1 MPNTIAYQWSQTV
14 THLSLRL
21 RIPFLKGNLQ
31 QEQRDRQLSVILAS
45 CYLRV
50 CWPPWLLEIDFW
62 GDVAFRSATVTP
74 GVECLTIIVP
84 KAEEGMWGSLTAA
97 SNPKLQQNIT
107 ERRQLSLAAYTEWQE
122 QLQQQRIAAREAR
135 KQQQQ
140 KHVWRQEQEQREWHK
155 RQKEIQVQQ
164 VLEQLPDSGWKPP
177 SCTETHDDANRPLD
191 GDQAWEKVQELS
203 EANTT
208 EDASGSREGR
218 QELQARGDACHAPVL
233 GEGSYCSVTL
243 GEEEDSIVAYDG
255 KQDDEAGKAQV
266 ETSIPPGSTQRG
278 AGFLQASRCTSDE
291 ALSTASIST
300 DPVLCGHR
308 AQPISS
314 TNKNVALPEVH
325 LPVQPCTK
333 VKVSFAARRPN
344 RVPARGPLPA
354 PLPKAEL
361 DLARDICTREKPEDL
376 CRQQEANPAW
386 LHSKAT
392 RLLISGDAAA
402 ADEAYS
408 LILHPAKHHCLH
420 RLAFIKALSGRS
432 LARLSLGDAEKVKQA
447 LSDCNEALTLLQELH
462 REEDAAAAVAGQ
474 LQHKGLIHEESLYL
488 QHVLLARRAAA
499 FLRLDAL
506 EEAAKSLEELLELK
520 PSQTPSTVYHTHAD
534 GNCKLDNH
542 RTAVFADLMH
552 IRRLQH
558 LRKVKEEADNVLQ
571 LALATHQE
579 WIAVHSPLPEPQE
592 AGCSHEKQQ
601 PATVDGPIKQ
611 ASEPHCLLQRAIET
625 CAKCL
630 SILLSE
636 PPTGSKTP
644 SSTAKSEGNDP
655 SCDVAQTEPVP
666 EFTTV
671 ASLLQAAVQASTTE
685 NSFFPFPV
693 AAATV
698 LASMALALM
707 QLQQSSSASVAGSA
721 LTTAEILIQ
730 HAEERLKLQQ
740 IETLRSLSP
749 TEEAVDKADHD
760 RLMSSRGPTEYPHC
774 PSTRYSAGHL
784 GVLHQAN
791 EELLRKLREK
801 VSSRLLQT
809 QSLRYIEDVQ
819 SRGWLQEPHP
829 FDL

>member
-432 LARLSLGDAEKVKQA
+432 LARLSLGDAEKVKQ
-447 LSDCNEALTLLQELH
+447 ELH

-601 PATVDGPIKQ
+601 PATVDG
-611 ASEPHCLLQRAIET
+611 
-625 CAKCL
+625 
-630 SILLSE
+630 
-636 PPTGSKTP
+636 
-644 SSTAKSEGNDP
+644 NDP

-784 GVLHQAN
+784 GVLHQVRLHLYYALHN
-791 EELLRKLREK
+791 PALLSFVVTVNTISLKEPRENHCALGTWIHNFHEIVATRARELACLLLASLEP
-801 VSSRLLQT
+801 RLPSAACKQT
-809 QSLRYIEDVQ
+809 
-819 SRGWLQEPHP
+819 PN
-829 FDL
+829 